1 MRFRILVAFS
11 LILLFLL
18 ILPYL
23 VTVKDV
29 RCNSQFGSCSP
40 HIVSGTDELV
50 GVTYK
55 NLEKQIALNDVLQSE
70 VDAFTYYFIPPSQL
84 VVNVIEKKGAIAVRS
99 EAEEEFHIVSL
110 DQTFISTAENTQ
122 LPKLYIDSS
131 DYIDHPDFGFCI
143 ELLSS
148 LSQYY
153 SVNEAIWTNNSFLIV
168 YNESTEIVFP
178 TQGDIDVLLGSLE
191 VMLFRLNS
199 ALQNSKI
206 SNVSADKIHTID
218 LRYKNPI
225 IK

>member
-1 MRFRILVAFS
+1 MRFRILVAISF
-11 LILLFLL
+11 ILLFLL
-18 ILPYL
+18 VLPYL

-29 RCNSQFGSCSP
+29 RCNSQFGACSP
-40 HIVSGTDELV
+40 HIVSGTDALV

-55 NLEKQIALNDVLQSE
+55 NLNKKISQNDVLQNE
-70 VDAFTYYFIPPSQL
+70 VEAFTYFFVPPSQL
-84 VVNVIEKKGAIAVRS
+84 VINVIEKKGAVAVRS
-99 EAEEEFHIVSL
+99 ETETEFHIVTL
-110 DQTFISTAENTQ
+110 DTTIISDAVDTQ
-122 LPKLYIDSS
+122 LPKLYTNID
-131 DYIDHPDFGFCI
+131 DYTDHPDFLFCI

-148 LSQYY
+148 LSRYY

-178 TQGDIDVLLGSLE
+178 THGDIDVLLGSLE

-206 SNVSADKIHTID
+206 RNVSADNIHTID